1 MNEFMQTAIEE
12 ATHGVE
18 QNEGGPFGAVVVRNG
33 VVVGTGHNRVI
44 ATNDPTAHAEMNAIR
59 EAAAFLGRYDLSD
72 CEIFTTCEPC
82 PMCYGA
88 IHWARIGTIH
98 RGASKEDAA
107 DLGFNDVDIY
117 TDIARDPEDREI
129 IMDVVDRDACLQ
141 VFTLWNE
148 KEDRVLY

>member
-12 ATHGVE
+12 ATRGVE

-33 VVVGTGHNRVI
+33 VVVGTGHNSVI
-44 ATNDPTAHAEMNAIR
+44 ASNDPTAHAEVNAIR

-98 RGASKEDAA
+98 RGAGKEDAA
-107 DLGFNDVDIY
+107 ALGFNDVDIY
-117 TDIARDPEDREI
+117 AEISRDPEDREI

-141 VFTLWNE
+141 VFKLWNE
-148 KEDRVLY
+148 KDDRVLY

>member
-12 ATHGVE
+12 ATRGVE

-44 ATNDPTAHAEMNAIR
+44 ATNDPTAHAEINAIR

-98 RGASKEDAA
+98 RGAGKEDAA
-107 DLGFNDVDIY
+107 SLGFNDVDIY

-141 VFTLWNE
+141 VFNLWNE